1 MKNKHSMQ
9 IKAGGNLSS
18 VLIVDP
24 KKRITMQKVIKLN
37 WAFME
42 KVLRIVPIVKNLNES
57 VTTARR
63 NVMWQKIAG

>member
-1 MKNKHSMQ
+1 MKNKHSRQ